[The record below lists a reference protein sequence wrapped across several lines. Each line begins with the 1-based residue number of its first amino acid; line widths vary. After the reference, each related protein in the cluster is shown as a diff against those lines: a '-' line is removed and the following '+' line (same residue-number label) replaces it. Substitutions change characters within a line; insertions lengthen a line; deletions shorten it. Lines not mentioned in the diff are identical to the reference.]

1 MLTSINYHKLSI
13 KYQLGESLA
22 HSFTVSDDFSG
33 YLNAA
38 VDTRFIFKPVMC
50 DEITKIVT
58 SFKSS
63 SPGIDDLPLQQY
75 KVYFKVY
82 LI

>member
-1 MLTSINYHKLSI
+1 MFGT
-13 KYQLGESLA
+13 E
-22 HSFTVSDDFSG
+22 FTGTEFTGTKFTDTVFFG
-33 YLNAA
+33 HPA

-63 SPGIDDLPLQQY
+63 SPGIDDLPMQLLCCNKQTLQIR
-75 KVYFKVY
+75 KS
-82 LI
+82 L